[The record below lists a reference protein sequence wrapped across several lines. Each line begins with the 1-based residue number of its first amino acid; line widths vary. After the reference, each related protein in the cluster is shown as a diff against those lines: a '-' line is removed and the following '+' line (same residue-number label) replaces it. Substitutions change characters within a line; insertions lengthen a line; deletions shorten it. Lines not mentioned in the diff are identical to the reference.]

1 MISSKVFQYTL
12 SHGEHLNVQAVR
24 ADSFAELDFLRPDF
38 DPLSFDKLCD
48 LYRDYTIPRFPW
60 IFGTLVHFYLPK
72 DVKPV
77 LKKEDDR
84 YGNILDDTI
93 IANVM
98 FKEHAFLKDGEIV
111 FDDEETE
118 RLFETLK
125 ERRCLRIAR
134 GKKKKLYFLPVGKN
148 FGFLSQ
154 NKTDARLRVNANFF
168 IMDLF
173 DLGSVYDEVSTPFG
187 LCVKNGKI
195 LFPPLFDREV
205 LCVKD
210 GKAEICHIALKDIEV
225 TIDGLSYRDGYNAR
239 FYARPECRHTD
250 EDGFDIVIV
259 NDRVIA
265 CKKGGNC
272 EIPSSGFVIHLDDE
286 IPIKEGKVSYRG
298 LDEIDFAIQV
308 GNSAV
313 INGKET
319 EKFKSPF
326 YNFLLFRDV
335 SYPPSMYPLN
345 YRKDR
350 APRIV
355 LGADKEHKPLILWF
369 EGAAKFGHDP
379 EKDSVGASLSE
390 AAEIAR
396 ELGMYN
402 GIHLDGGGS
411 AQILVGNSRQLMI
424 SDRKKEDHSE
434 NERAVPMA
442 LYIP

>member
-12 SHGEHLNVQAVR
+12 SHGEHLNVQAVH

-48 LYRDYTIPRFPW
+48 LYRDFVIPRFPR
-60 IFGTLVHFYLPK
+60 IFGTLVHFYLPD
-72 DVKPV
+72 DVKPA
-77 LKKEDDR
+77 LKKEDGR
-84 YGNILDDTI
+84 YGKILDDTI
-93 IANVM
+93 MANVL
-98 FKEHAFLKDGEIV
+98 FKEHASLKDGEIV

-118 RLFETLK
+118 RLFDTLR
-125 ERRCLRIAR
+125 ERGCLRIAR
-134 GKKKKLYFLPVGKN
+134 GKKKKLSFLPVGKN

-168 IMDLF
+168 LMDLF
-173 DLGSVYDEVSTPFG
+173 DLGSVYDEVSTPIG
-187 LCVKNGKI
+187 LCVKDGKI
-195 LFPPLFDREV
+195 LSPPLFDREV
-205 LCVKD
+205 LCMKD
-210 GKAEICHIALKDIEV
+210 SKAQICRIALQDIEV
-225 TIDGLSYRDGYNAR
+225 IIDGLSYRDGCNAR
-239 FYARPECRHTD
+239 FYTRPECRYTKKG
-250 EDGFDIVIV
+250 GFDIVVV
-259 NDRVIA
+259 NDKVIA

-272 EIPSSGFVIHLDDE
+272 EIPSSGFVIHLDEE
-286 IPIKEGKVSYRG
+286 IPVKDRKVSYRG
-298 LDEIDFAIQV
+298 LEEIGFAIQV

-319 EKFKSPF
+319 EKFESSF
-326 YNFLLFRDV
+326 YHILRFWSV

-355 LGADKEHKPLILWF
+355 FGADEEQKPLILWF

-390 AAEIAR
+390 AAGIAR
-396 ELGMYN
+396 ELGLYN

-411 AQILVGNSRQLMI
+411 AQILVGKNRQLMI
-424 SDRKKEDHSE
+424 SDRNKEDCSE